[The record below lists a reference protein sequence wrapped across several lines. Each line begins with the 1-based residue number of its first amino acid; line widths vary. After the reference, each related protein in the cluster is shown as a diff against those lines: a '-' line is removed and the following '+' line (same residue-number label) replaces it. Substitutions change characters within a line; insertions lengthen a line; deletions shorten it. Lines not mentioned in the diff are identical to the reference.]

1 MIMALTVSTVS
12 VTCLLEGAMCAI
24 ALFCTG
30 KKPQKGLLK

>member
-24 ALFCTG
+24 TLFCTG
-30 KKPQKGLLK
+30 KKPNKRLLK